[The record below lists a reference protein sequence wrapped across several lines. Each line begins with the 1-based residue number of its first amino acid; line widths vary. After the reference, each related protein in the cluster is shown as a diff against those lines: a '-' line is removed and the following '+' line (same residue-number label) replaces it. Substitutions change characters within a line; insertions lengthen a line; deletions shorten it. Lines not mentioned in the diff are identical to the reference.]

1 MFRDKQMLT
10 YDYIRGLITGE
21 GCFTFCSVRHKEKG
35 IVSNIP
41 TFALGMNERDKI
53 LVEIVKESLGL
64 RNRIYA
70 YAPRKRKDGY
80 KRAGSVHLM
89 VRDFG
94 QLKNVIVPLCY
105 KKLKGH
111 KSIQFEEWIF
121 AIESDPTVPKIYK
134 LIPKIYKSG
143 FYENIKKFD

>member
-21 GCFTFCSVRHKEKG
+21 GCFTFCSVRSKERGTISK
-35 IVSNIP
+35 IP
-41 TFALGMNERDKI
+41 TFALGMSERDKI
-53 LVEIVKESLGL
+53 LVESVKESLGL
-64 RNRIYA
+64 RNRVYA

-80 KRAGSVHLM
+80 KRTGSVHLM

-94 QLKNVIVPLCY
+94 QLKNVIVPLFY
-105 KKLKGH
+105 KKLKGY
-111 KSIQFEEWIF
+111 KSIQFEEWILT
-121 AIESDPTVPKIYK
+121 IENDPMVPKIYK